1 MRVTLQSD
9 TLGRSVRMRISAN
22 ALRTVE
28 HRGGLDAFLAKA
40 KTDELSQTARD
51 VKREI
56 EKKQMAETEARRRR
70 PSEAPTLSFV
80 LSDPERSAGRP
91 HPGPPFAVEG
101 PSVAMTALRARRPL
115 EAPSSPSARWRR
127 VVLASNILVQHP
139 IQALGLQDWLT
150 WGAFTYPF
158 AFLVTDLANRRF
170 GPAAARKVVYAGFAL
185 AGRAVDLFRDA
196 PHRPSR
202 RASPSCRRSSSTVAI
217 FNALRARAWWIAP
230 LTSSV
235 VASALDTA
243 LFFSLAFACGPVVG
257 ETTITQM
264 LGAVGIADE
273 CIALPWQTLAVA
285 DYLVKL
291 AISAVALVPYGALV
305 ARMRRA
311 EDGEGARGAA

>member
-1 MRVTLQSD
+1 
-9 TLGRSVRMRISAN
+9 
-22 ALRTVE
+22 
-28 HRGGLDAFLAKA
+28 
-40 KTDELSQTARD
+40 
-51 VKREI
+51 
-56 EKKQMAETEARRRR
+56 
-70 PSEAPTLSFV
+70 
-80 LSDPERSAGRP
+80 
-91 HPGPPFAVEG
+91 
-101 PSVAMTALRARRPL
+101 VAMTALRADDRSKL
-115 EAPSSPSARWRR
+115 LLAVGAMAA

-185 AGRAVDLFRDA
+185 AVALSIYFATPRIAI
-196 PHRPSR
+196 
-202 RASPSCRRSSSTVAI
+202 ASGVAFLSAQLLDVAI

>member
-1 MRVTLQSD
+1 
-9 TLGRSVRMRISAN
+9 
-22 ALRTVE
+22 
-28 HRGGLDAFLAKA
+28 
-40 KTDELSQTARD
+40 
-51 VKREI
+51 
-56 EKKQMAETEARRRR
+56 
-70 PSEAPTLSFV
+70 
-80 LSDPERSAGRP
+80 
-91 HPGPPFAVEG
+91 
-101 PSVAMTALRARRPL
+101 MTALRADDRSKL
-115 EAPSSPSARWRR
+115 LLAVGAMAA

-185 AGRAVDLFRDA
+185 AVALSIYFATPRIAI
-196 PHRPSR
+196 
-202 RASPSCRRSSSTVAI
+202 ASGVAFLSAQLLDVAI

>member
-1 MRVTLQSD
+1 
-9 TLGRSVRMRISAN
+9 
-22 ALRTVE
+22 
-28 HRGGLDAFLAKA
+28 
-40 KTDELSQTARD
+40 
-51 VKREI
+51 
-56 EKKQMAETEARRRR
+56 
-70 PSEAPTLSFV
+70 
-80 LSDPERSAGRP
+80 
-91 HPGPPFAVEG
+91 
-101 PSVAMTALRARRPL
+101 MTALRVDDRSKLLLAVG
-115 EAPSSPSARWRR
+115 AMAI

-139 IQALGLQDWLT
+139 IQAFGLQDWLT

-185 AGRAVDLFRDA
+185 AVALSIWFATPRIAI
-196 PHRPSR
+196 
-202 RASPSCRRSSSTVAI
+202 ASGVAFLSAQLLDVAI

-243 LFFSLAFACGPVVG
+243 LFFSLAFACGPVLG

>member
-1 MRVTLQSD
+1 
-9 TLGRSVRMRISAN
+9 
-22 ALRTVE
+22 
-28 HRGGLDAFLAKA
+28 
-40 KTDELSQTARD
+40 
-51 VKREI
+51 
-56 EKKQMAETEARRRR
+56 
-70 PSEAPTLSFV
+70 
-80 LSDPERSAGRP
+80 
-91 HPGPPFAVEG
+91 
-101 PSVAMTALRARRPL
+101 MTALRADDRSKL
-115 EAPSSPSARWRR
+115 LLAVAAMAL

-139 IQALGLQDWLT
+139 IQAFGLQDWLT

-185 AGRAVDLFRDA
+185 AVALSIYFATPRIAI
-196 PHRPSR
+196 
-202 RASPSCRRSSSTVAI
+202 ASGVAFLSAQLLDVAI
-217 FNALRARAWWIAP
+217 FNALRAKAWWIAP

-235 VASALDTA
+235 VASALDTG
-243 LFFSLAFACGPVVG
+243 LFFSLAFACGPVLG

-264 LGAVGIADE
+264 LAAVGVPDA

-311 EDGEGARGAA
+311 EDGKGARGAA